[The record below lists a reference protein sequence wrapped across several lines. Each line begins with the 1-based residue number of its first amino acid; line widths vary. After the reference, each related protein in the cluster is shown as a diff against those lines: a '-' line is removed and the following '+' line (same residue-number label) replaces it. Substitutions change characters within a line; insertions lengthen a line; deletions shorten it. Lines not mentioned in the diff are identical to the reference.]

1 MHTVYFSKAATG
13 ITLAGLKQPFCFCSV
28 LSVSIVGEQR

>member
-13 ITLAGLKQPFCFCSV
+13 ITLAGLKQETVKATLLFLQCRS
-28 LSVSIVGEQR
+28 